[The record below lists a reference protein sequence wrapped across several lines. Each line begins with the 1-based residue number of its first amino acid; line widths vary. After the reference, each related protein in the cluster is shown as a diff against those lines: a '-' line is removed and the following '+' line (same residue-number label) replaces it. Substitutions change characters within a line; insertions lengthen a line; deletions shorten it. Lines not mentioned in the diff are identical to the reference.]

1 MPKVEQFPYVIS
13 EVEETRIADTPKQ
26 QGSDGKALRSV
37 MFQQVEVTIERSW
50 TGGSSIGFSFEED
63 VPMDNG
69 YKLIWN
75 MKSEWDSQLN
85 KFLPYDAGSGRQGT
99 ASDALTWVEGDK
111 VKVALSRRD
120 YWHKGKQESTP
131 KGVVAFGR
139 KVGGSDAQPSE
150 DAPAPVAA
158 RPSASSTK
166 TSILKGMAFNNISTV
181 LGAAIINDHDLS
193 MELLYMWREA
203 VAHSLR
209 GEEIFQEDDKAVYEW
224 LEIYYPLVDE
234 PKVPK
239 EQGTLGDMLNDS
251 SATEVEVPVTGAAA
265 EGSLQEASGKII
277 QNIFNEDVVNL
288 NDVPTTPPDEKDYMV
303 DTKELLLEEFGLD
316 GAAEASQW
324 ITDNVGNKS
333 DYANEKAYWFATYL
347 KLTNKN

>member
-13 EVEETRIADTPKQ
+13 EAEETRIADTPKQ
-26 QGSDGKALRSV
+26 QGNDNVPLHSV
-37 MFQQVEVTIERSW
+37 TFQQVEVTIERTW

-75 MKSEWDSQLN
+75 MKSEWN
-85 KFLPYDAGSGRQGT
+85 RFLPYDAGAGKQGT

-120 YWHKGKQESTP
+120 YWHKAKQESTA

-150 DAPAPVAA
+150 ATSAPVAA

-166 TSILKGMAFNNISTV
+166 TSILKGMGFNNISTV
-181 LGAAIINDHDLS
+181 LGAAIINDHDLA
-193 MELLYMWREA
+193 MDLMPMWREA
-203 VAHSLR
+203 AEHAVR
-209 GEEIFQEDDKAVYEW
+209 GEEVFQADDPELLAWIPE
-224 LEIYYPLVDE
+224 
-234 PKVPK
+234 VPE
-239 EQGTLGDMLNDS
+239 EQDNGIMWAGTLGDMLNDS
-251 SATEVEVPVTGAAA
+251 AAMEIEVPVTGAAA
-265 EGSLQEASGKII
+265 EGSLQKASGQII
-277 QNIFNEDVVNL
+277 QNIFNEDVINL
-288 NDVPTTPPDEKDYMV
+288 DDVPVTTPSPEPMDYMIAS
-303 DTKELLLEEFGLD
+303 KELLHEEYGAD

-324 ITDNVGNKS
+324 LEDNVGIPSSFKN
-333 DYANEKAYWFATYL
+333 DKAYWFAAYL
-347 KLTNKN
+347 KLTI

>member
-26 QGSDGKALRSV
+26 QGNDNKALHSV

-120 YWHKGKQESTP
+120 YWHKGKQESTA
-131 KGVVAFGR
+131 KGVIAFGR
-139 KVGGSDAQPSE
+139 KVGASDAQPSE

-166 TSILKGMAFNNISTV
+166 ISILKGMGFNNISTV
-181 LGAAIINDHDLS
+181 LGAAIINDLDLA
-193 MELLYMWREA
+193 EEFLPMWREA
-203 VAHSLR
+203 VEHAVR
-209 GEEIFQEDDKAVYEW
+209 GEEVFQVDDPELLEW
-224 LEIYYPLVDE
+224 SKSDFII
-234 PKVPK
+234 PK

-265 EGSLQEASGKII
+265 EGSLQEASGQII

-288 NDVPTTPPDEKDYMV
+288 ADVPVTTPSPELKDYMIAS
-303 DTKELLLEEFGLD
+303 KELLHEEYGAD

-324 ITDNVGNKS
+324 LADNVGMPTS
-333 DYANEKAYWFATYL
+333 FANEKAYWFAAYL
-347 KLTNKN
+347 KLTSKN

>member
-120 YWHKGKQESTP
+120 YWHKGKQESTA
-131 KGVVAFGR
+131 KGVIAFGR

-150 DAPAPVAA
+150 ETSAPVAA

-166 TSILKGMAFNNISTV
+166 TSILKGMGFNNVSTV
-181 LGAAIINDHDLS
+181 LGAAIINDHDLA
-193 MELLYMWREA
+193 MELLPIWKEA
-203 VAHSLR
+203 VVHAIK
-209 GEEIFQEDDKAVYEW
+209 GEEIFQESDVVLEGW
-224 LEIYYPLVDE
+224 LEDNPDNY
-234 PKVPK
+234 KVPK

>member
-26 QGSDGKALRSV
+26 QGNDNKALHSV
-37 MFQQVEVTIERSW
+37 MFQQVEVTIERTW

-166 TSILKGMAFNNISTV
+166 ISILKGMGFNNISTV
-181 LGAAIINDHDLS
+181 LGAAIINDLDLA
-193 MELLYMWREA
+193 EEFLPMWREA
-203 VAHSLR
+203 VEHAVR
-209 GEEIFQEDDKAVYEW
+209 GEEVFQADDPELLEW
-224 LEIYYPLVDE
+224 SKSDFII
-234 PKVPK
+234 PK

-251 SATEVEVPVTGAAA
+251 SATEVEVPVTGAA
-265 EGSLQEASGKII
+265 EGSLQEASGQII

-288 NDVPTTPPDEKDYMV
+288 ADVPVTTPSPELKDYMIAS
-303 DTKELLLEEFGLD
+303 KELLHEEYGAD

-324 ITDNVGNKS
+324 LADNVGMPTS
-333 DYANEKAYWFATYL
+333 FANEKAYWFAAYL
-347 KLTNKN
+347 KLTSKN

>member
-26 QGSDGKALRSV
+26 QGNDNKALHSV

-131 KGVVAFGR
+131 KGVIAFGR

-150 DAPAPVAA
+150 ETSAPVAA

-166 TSILKGMAFNNISTV
+166 TSILKGMGFNNISTV
-181 LGAAIINDHDLS
+181 LGAAIINDLDLA
-193 MELLYMWREA
+193 EEFLPMWREA
-203 VAHSLR
+203 VEHAVR
-209 GEEIFQEDDKAVYEW
+209 GEEVFQVDDPELLEW
-224 LEIYYPLVDE
+224 SKSDFII
-234 PKVPK
+234 PK

-265 EGSLQEASGKII
+265 EGSLQEASGQII

-288 NDVPTTPPDEKDYMV
+288 ADVPVTTPSPELKDYMIAS
-303 DTKELLLEEFGLD
+303 KELLHEEYGAD

-324 ITDNVGNKS
+324 LADNVGMPTS
-333 DYANEKAYWFATYL
+333 FANEKAYWFAAYL
-347 KLTNKN
+347 KLTSKN

>member
-139 KVGGSDAQPSE
+139 KVGGSDAQPSG

-166 TSILKGMAFNNISTV
+166 TSILKGMGFNNMSAI
-181 LGAAIINDHDLS
+181 LAAGIAAKDADLEE
-193 MELLYMWREA
+193 ELMPMWREA
-203 VAHSLR
+203 LEHAVR
-209 GEEIFQEDDKAVYEW
+209 GEEIFQTDDPEVLDW
-224 LEIYYPLVDE
+224 LPLNGEVI
-234 PKVPK
+234 PK

-251 SATEVEVPVTGAAA
+251 SATEVEVPVTGVAA
-265 EGSLQEASGKII
+265 EGSLQEASGQII

>member
-26 QGSDGKALRSV
+26 QGNDNVPLHSV
-37 MFQQVEVTIERSW
+37 MFEQVDVTIERVW
-50 TGGSSIGFSFEED
+50 AGGSSIGFSFEED

-75 MKSEWDSQLN
+75 MKSEWDSQSN
-85 KFLPYDAGSGRQGT
+85 RFLPYDAGAGRQGT

-120 YWHKGKQESTP
+120 YWHKAKQESTA

-150 DAPAPVAA
+150 ATSAPVAA
-158 RPSASSTK
+158 RPSAPSTK
-166 TSILKGMAFNNISTV
+166 TSILKGMGFNNMSVI
-181 LGAAIINDHDLS
+181 LAAAIVAKDADIEE
-193 MELLYMWREA
+193 ELTPMWREA
-203 VAHSLR
+203 LEHAVR
-209 GEEIFQEDDKAVYEW
+209 GEEIFQTDDPEVLDW
-224 LEIYYPLVDE
+224 LPLHGEVI
-234 PKVPK
+234 PK

-251 SATEVEVPVTGAAA
+251 AATEIEVPVTGAAA
-265 EGSLQEASGKII
+265 EGSLQKASGRII
-277 QNIFNEDVVNL
+277 QNIFNEDVINL
-288 NDVPTTPPDEKDYMV
+288 ADVPVTTPSPELMDYMIAS
-303 DTKELLLEEFGLD
+303 KELLHEEYGAD

-324 ITDNVGNKS
+324 LEDNVGMPSSFKN
-333 DYANEKAYWFATYL
+333 DKAYWFAAYL
-347 KLTNKN
+347 KLTKVFN

>member
-26 QGSDGKALRSV
+26 QGNDNKALHSV

-131 KGVVAFGR
+131 KGVIAFGR
-139 KVGGSDAQPSE
+139 KVGASDAQPSE

-166 TSILKGMAFNNISTV
+166 TSILKGMGFNNISTV
-181 LGAAIINDHDLS
+181 LGAAIINDLDLA
-193 MELLYMWREA
+193 MDLMPMWREA
-203 VAHSLR
+203 AEHAVR
-209 GEEIFQEDDKAVYEW
+209 GEEVFQADDPELLAWIPEQG
-224 LEIYYPLVDE
+224 EG
-234 PKVPK
+234 VPK

-265 EGSLQEASGKII
+265 EGSLQEASGQII

-288 NDVPTTPPDEKDYMV
+288 ADVPVTTPSPELKDYMIAS
-303 DTKELLLEEFGLD
+303 KELLHEEYGAD

-324 ITDNVGNKS
+324 LADNVGMPTS
-333 DYANEKAYWFATYL
+333 FANEKAYWFAAYL
-347 KLTNKN
+347 KLTSKN

>member
-1 MPKVEQFPYVIS
+1 MPKVEQFPYVIT
-13 EVEETRIADTPKQ
+13 EAEENRIADAPKQ
-26 QGSDGKALRSV
+26 SGNDNVPLHSV

-75 MKSEWDSQLN
+75 MKSEWDSQSN
-85 KFLPYDAGSGRQGT
+85 KFLPYDAGGGRQGT

-120 YWHKGKQESTP
+120 YWHKSKQESTP

-139 KVGGSDAQPSE
+139 KVGGSDAQPSGE
-150 DAPAPVAA
+150 TSAPVAA

-166 TSILKGMAFNNISTV
+166 TSILKGMGFNNISTV
-181 LGAAIINDHDLS
+181 LGAAIINDHDLA
-193 MELLYMWREA
+193 EEFLPMWREA
-203 VAHSLR
+203 VEHAVR
-209 GEEIFQEDDKAVYEW
+209 GEEVFQVDDPELIEW
-224 LEIYYPLVDE
+224 SKPDFII
-234 PKVPK
+234 PK
-239 EQGTLGDMLNDS
+239 EQGTLGDMLNAS
-251 SATEVEVPVTGAAA
+251 SATEVEVPVTGASA

-288 NDVPTTPPDEKDYMV
+288 DDVPTTPPDEKDYMV
-303 DTKELLLEEFGLD
+303 ETKELLLKEFGLD
-316 GAAEASQW
+316 GADEASQW
-324 ITDNVGNKS
+324 LKDNVGNKAS
-333 DYANEKAYWFATYL
+333 YSNEKAYWFAAYL
-347 KLTNKN
+347 KLNNKN

>member
-26 QGSDGKALRSV
+26 QGNDNKALHSV

-150 DAPAPVAA
+150 ETSAPVAA

-166 TSILKGMAFNNISTV
+166 TSILKGMGFNNISTV
-181 LGAAIINDHDLS
+181 LGAAIINDLDLA
-193 MELLYMWREA
+193 EEFLPMWREA
-203 VAHSLR
+203 VEHAVR
-209 GEEIFQEDDKAVYEW
+209 GEEVFQVDDPELLEW
-224 LEIYYPLVDE
+224 SKSDFII
-234 PKVPK
+234 PK

-265 EGSLQEASGKII
+265 EGSLQEASGQII

-288 NDVPTTPPDEKDYMV
+288 ADVPVTTPSPELKDYMIAS
-303 DTKELLLEEFGLD
+303 KELLHEEYGAD

-324 ITDNVGNKS
+324 LADNVGMPTS
-333 DYANEKAYWFATYL
+333 FANEKAYWFAAYL
-347 KLTNKN
+347 KLTSKN

>member
-26 QGSDGKALRSV
+26 QGNDNKALHSV

-131 KGVVAFGR
+131 KGVIAFGR

-166 TSILKGMAFNNISTV
+166 TSILKGMGFNNISTV
-181 LGAAIINDHDLS
+181 LGAAIINDLDIAEEFLP
-193 MELLYMWREA
+193 MWREA
-203 VAHSLR
+203 VEHAVR
-209 GEEIFQEDDKAVYEW
+209 GEEVFQVDDPELLEW
-224 LEIYYPLVDE
+224 SKSDFII
-234 PKVPK
+234 PK

-251 SATEVEVPVTGAAA
+251 SATEVEVPVTGVAA
-265 EGSLQEASGKII
+265 EGSLQEASGQII

-288 NDVPTTPPDEKDYMV
+288 ADVPVTTPSPELKDYMIAS
-303 DTKELLLEEFGLD
+303 KELLHEEYGAD

-324 ITDNVGNKS
+324 LADNVGMPTS
-333 DYANEKAYWFATYL
+333 FANEKAYWFAAYL
-347 KLTNKN
+347 KLTSKN

>member
-1 MPKVEQFPYVIS
+1 MPKVEQFPYAIS

-26 QGSDGKALRSV
+26 QGNDNKALHSV
-37 MFQQVEVTIERSW
+37 MFQQVEVTIERTW

-120 YWHKGKQESTP
+120 YWHKAKQESTP

-139 KVGGSDAQPSE
+139 KVGGGDSQPSE
-150 DAPAPVAA
+150 EASAPVAA
-158 RPSASSTK
+158 RSSASSTK
-166 TSILKGMAFNNISTV
+166 TSILKGMGFNNVSAIV
-181 LGAAIINDHDLS
+181 AAAIASEDVGIEEQFMPL
-193 MELLYMWREA
+193 WKEA
-203 VAHSLR
+203 LVHAMK
-209 GEEIFQEDDKAVYEW
+209 GEEVFQSDDPEALAW
-224 LEIYYPLVDE
+224 LEKQDANF
-234 PKVPK
+234 VPK
-239 EQGTLGDMLNDS
+239 EQGTLDDMINS
-251 SATEVEVPVTGAAA
+251 SAATEVEVPVTGVAA
-265 EGSLQEASGKII
+265 EGSLQEASGQII

-288 NDVPTTPPDEKDYMV
+288 ADVPVTTPSPELKDYMIES
-303 DTKELLLEEFGLD
+303 KELLHKEYGAD

-324 ITDNVGNKS
+324 LKDNVGMPAS
-333 DYANEKAYWFATYL
+333 FATEKAYWFAAYL
-347 KLTNKN
+347 KLTQVN